1 MPDNLDFAAGL
12 TPQQALRDLPL
23 LSPPRSAWPAL
34 QATLDAR
41 ARPARPTHMDVG
53 SGCALP
59 TVAGRRMER
68 LRPRWHW
75 FAAAAMLA
83 LAAALPRWLATPPA
97 PVPEVVTLPPAS
109 VKPDEA
115 TALHA
120 LMAESAQ
127 LEAVIAWSRAE
138 PVEFAVADGL
148 VAAVQDRIEHLDA
161 LLARADA
168 DPEAALPLWQERV
181 LRLRQLAGL
190 ESTQQML
197 AANGDADRGMPV
209 MAF

>member
-1 MPDNLDFAAGL
+1 MSDNPDFAAGL
-12 TPQQALRDLPL
+12 TPHQALRDLPL
-23 LSPPRSAWPAL
+23 VSPPRSAWPAL
-34 QATLDAR
+34 QATLDSR
-41 ARPARPTHMDVG
+41 AKPARPTHKDVG
-53 SGCALP
+53 S
-59 TVAGRRMER
+59 VGRRMER

-75 FAAAAMLA
+75 LAAAAMLA

-97 PVPEVVTLPPAS
+97 PVPVVATMPAAS

-115 TALHA
+115 TALRA

-127 LEAVIAWSRAE
+127 LETLIAWSRAE
-138 PVEFAVADGL
+138 PAESAVADGL
-148 VAAVQDRIEHLDA
+148 AAAVQDRIEHVDA

-190 ESTQQML
+190 ESTQQLL

>member
-1 MPDNLDFAAGL
+1 MPDNLDFATGL
-12 TPQQALRDLPL
+12 TPQEALRDLPL

-41 ARPARPTHMDVG
+41 AKPARPTHMDVG

-75 FAAAAMLA
+75 LAAAAMLA
-83 LAAALPRWLATPPA
+83 FAAALPRWLATPPA
-97 PVPEVVTLPPAS
+97 PVPAVAMVLAAS
-109 VKPDEA
+109 AKPDEA
-115 TALHA
+115 TALRA

-127 LEAVIAWSRAE
+127 LEALIAWSRAE
-138 PVEFAVADGL
+138 PAESAVADGL
-148 VAAVQDRIEHLDA
+148 AAAVQDRIEHVDA

-190 ESTQQML
+190 ESTQQLL